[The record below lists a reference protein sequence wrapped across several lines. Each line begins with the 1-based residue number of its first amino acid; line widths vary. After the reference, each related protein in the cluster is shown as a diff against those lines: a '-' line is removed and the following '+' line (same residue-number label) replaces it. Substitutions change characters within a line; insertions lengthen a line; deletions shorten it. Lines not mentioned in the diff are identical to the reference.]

1 MAFQPQV
8 TKVHLPRLAVNRCDP
23 PRVVVSGIF
32 SLAYLAELMFICMYI
47 NLFVYC
53 LWHTQFFLNTIL
65 FGEDVGVIKCQFFFC
80 SSTEGQA
87 CFGKCNG
94 DPSTLGADMLIQN
107 LTPMPP
113 SRGLGSTLGMV
124 LCWPVAV
131 MVLLRFPIGQEGKS
145 SAGFWG
151 RCSVLSSWN
160 LPAQYPHHNRGYF

>member
-65 FGEDVGVIKCQFFFC
+65 FGEDVGVIKCQFFFLFKHRGA
-80 SSTEGQA
+80 SLLWKVQWWPLYTRGRYAHPESHANATLQGPGFNLGDGSLLA
-87 CFGKCNG
+87 CGCHG
-94 DPSTLGADMLIQN
+94 LTQISHWPGGEVLGRFLRQML
-107 LTPMPP
+107 
-113 SRGLGSTLGMV
+113 S
-124 LCWPVAV
+124 A
-131 MVLLRFPIGQEGKS
+131 VLLE
-145 SAGFWG
+145 
-151 RCSVLSSWN
+151 
-160 LPAQYPHHNRGYF
+160 PASTVSPP